1 MLFLKRNPQHYIW
14 TPAGITYITF
24 SVFFGIAPV
33 IVFRCSVDLICLVIG
48 CPLVSID
55 SHRFIYFRCPWKY
68 ICCGLTVEVS
78 SLACPWK
85 YIRRPA
91 RGIIPLAAFYLQV
104 AFKPLAGCEPLA
116 ALYIR
121 LHVTPWLHLKLR
133 LHFISLNI
141 RLRSIL
147 QAALPPPPPAAFNAQ
162 AAFYIAGS
170 S

>member
-1 MLFLKRNPQHYIW
+1 ML
-14 TPAGITYITF
+14 
-24 SVFFGIAPV
+24 SVFLGIAPV
-33 IVFRCSVDLICLVIG
+33 IVVRCSVDLILLVIG

-78 SLACPWK
+78 SLPARGSIFVGLPVEVSLLACPWK

-121 LHVTPWLHLKLR
+121 LHVTPWLHLKLSR
-133 LHFISLNI
+133 DKGAWVRYKELS
-141 RLRSIL
+141 
-147 QAALPPPPPAAFNAQ
+147 
-162 AAFYIAGS
+162 AG
-170 S
+170 